1 MFLLRVNC
9 RQLNHNTRIYTSN
22 YNQLVDTQFISLC
35 FSFINMPDD
44 TEIEGKKA
52 ISLVLFS
59 RHFIENKRDSY

>member
-1 MFLLRVNC
+1 MFLLRVNR
-9 RQLNHNTRIYTSN
+9 RQLNHNIRLHTSN

-52 ISLVLFS
+52 ISFDLVFAPL
-59 RHFIENKRDSY
+59 Y